1 MNIEEAKQ
9 LLTEIRQRLLFDV
22 DENGEPR
29 SSISELMSMW
39 FKVNDFLNQ

>member
-1 MNIEEAKQ
+1 MNIEEAKK

-29 SSISELMSMW
+29 SSMVELMEMW
-39 FKVNDFLNQ
+39 VKVNDFLNQ